1 MDNTI
6 CYLNTDLDLVCQQ
19 DLTELA
25 RTFEV
30 SGCSPLHVTL
40 GDDQNWYATFETDE
54 QHVEPELSITQ
65 MLTVIESLAE
75 PLHSVWMKCTRRE
88 FNIGYDCGDEPWA
101 FNQGLSSD
109 LLRRIA
115 AIGASLRWTL
125 YPDREPQRP
134 SQSAKETGSTTGTE
148 QR

>member
-1 MDNTI
+1 MDGKI
-6 CYLNTDLDLVCQQ
+6 CYLNTDLDLTSSE
-19 DLTELA
+19 DLSTLA
-25 RTFEV
+25 EV
-30 SGCSPLHVTL
+30 FRSVGVFPLHVTHGEDGL
-40 GDDQNWYATFETDE
+40 WYATFEVYDQNT
-54 QHVEPELSITQ
+54 EPESNIAE
-65 MLTVIESLAE
+65 MVGVVEALAE
-75 PLHSVWMKCTRRE
+75 PHRLVWNGCSRRE